1 MKKVLFLLL
10 CLCCIPMLRAQFLL
24 RDDALN
30 FSIQF
35 SCSKETMDIDTGKE
49 DDSGIITDN
58 YLCTTTDAR
67 AYSFICMRLPA
78 EQNDKIRNTGDIK
91 KLLKIMRKRTLND
104 PSQKFSA
111 HKTELKGMQG
121 QLSMS
126 FKERNGKLSGRARI
140 LYSKAHS
147 AIFILLH
154 MAVRDEVQP
163 GDWQSFLGGFSLGTP
178 SDPR

>member
-1 MKKVLFLLL
+1 MKKVLFSLLFL
-10 CLCCIPMLRAQFLL
+10 CGIPMLRAQFIL
-24 RDDALN
+24 RDDVLN

-35 SCSKETMDIDTGKE
+35 RCTEDAMNIDTGKG

-91 KLLKIMRKRTLND
+91 KLLKIMRKRLLND
-104 PSQKFSA
+104 RSQKFSA
-111 HKTELKGMQG
+111 LKTELKGMQG
-121 QLSMS
+121 HITMA

-140 LYSKAHS
+140 LYSKEHS

-163 GDWQSFLGGFSLGTP
+163 GDWQSFLGSFSLGTP
-178 SDPR
+178 LKHQ